1 MIEKGTLRYEIER
14 IRLYITRVLL
24 EQVRGKEI
32 SPEQLKAIAKDT
44 LEMTDKIADK
54 SQIDATLNELVKKY
68 PILEPALVNQL
79 SYEEDQLRA
88 AAASKVTEL
97 LKQGK
102 IEEAGMLAHKYN
114 EQKV

>member
-14 IRLYITRVLL
+14 IRLYITQALLDRV
-24 EQVRGKEI
+24 QGKEI
-32 SPEQLKAIAKDT
+32 SREDLQIIARDV
-44 LEMTDKIADK
+44 LDMTNKITDK
-54 SQIDATLNELVKKY
+54 SQIDSVLDSLAKKY
-68 PILEPALVNQL
+68 PVLEPALVKQL

-114 EQKV
+114 EQRI

>member
-14 IRLYITRVLL
+14 IRLYITRALL
-24 EQVRGKEI
+24 DRVQGKEI
-32 SPEQLKAIAKDT
+32 TREELRVVAKDV
-44 LEMTDKIADK
+44 LEMTNKITDK
-54 SQIDATLNELVKKY
+54 SQIDSVLDALAKKY
-68 PILEPALVNQL
+68 PILEPAQVNQL

-114 EQKV
+114 EQRI